1 MTAHKKIFIHPGEVL
16 KEEFLVPLGI
26 SANRLA
32 TSLGVPANRIA
43 AIVNGK
49 RAVTADTAIL
59 LGKAFNTTPEF
70 WINLQ
75 AHHDL
80 EMAKA
85 EASND
90 RIHRAEKL
98 AKELCLA

>member
-1 MTAHKKIFIHPGEVL
+1 MTTRKKIFIHPGEIL

-32 TSLGVPANRIA
+32 ISLDVPANRISS
-43 AIVNGK
+43 IINGE

-70 WINLQ
+70 WMNIQ
-75 AHHDL
+75 AHYDL

-85 EASND
+85 KVSDA
-90 RIHRAEKL
+90 RVHRAEKF
-98 AKELCLA
+98 AKELSLA

>member
-1 MTAHKKIFIHPGEVL
+1 MTARKKVFIHPGEVL
-16 KEEFLVPLGI
+16 KEEFLVPFGI

-43 AIVNGK
+43 AIVNGE
-49 RAVTADTAIL
+49 RGVTADTAIL

-75 AHHDL
+75 SHYDL
-80 EMAKA
+80 AMARA
-85 EASND
+85 EASKD
-90 RIHRAEKL
+90 RIRRAEKL
-98 AKELCLA
+98 AKELRLV